1 MQTVPKEWLDFL
13 REQFPK
19 NSRIQLTEMGD
30 DSQSLPTGSTGKLD
44 YIDDAGHNAEFS
56 IMLLFIKK
64 PPAFNNF

>member
-30 DSQSLPTGSTGKLD
+30 DSQSLPTGSTSHIASRTGGRTRIGD
-44 YIDDAGHNAEFS
+44 DVIDGRSNRCP
-56 IMLLFIKK
+56 L
-64 PPAFNNF
+64 

>member
-30 DSQSLPTGSTGKLD
+30 DSQSLPT
-44 YIDDAGHNAEFS
+44 I
-56 IMLLFIKK
+56 I
-64 PPAFNNF
+64 PASGESNF